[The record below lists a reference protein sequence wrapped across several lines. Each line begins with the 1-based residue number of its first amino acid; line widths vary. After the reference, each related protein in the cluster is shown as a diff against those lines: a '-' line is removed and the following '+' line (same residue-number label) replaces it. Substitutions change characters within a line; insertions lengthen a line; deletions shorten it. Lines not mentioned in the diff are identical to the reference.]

1 VEIEKE
7 LENNKMT
14 VKVSGILDTNSSP
27 DLSDALK
34 EELPNLTELIFDFSG
49 LNDISSSVLRVILS
63 TQKVMNKQ
71 GKMIFKNVND
81 SIMEVFEATGF
92 TDILTI
98 E

>member
-1 VEIEKE
+1 VEIKKN
-7 LENNKMT
+7 LDDKKMI
-14 VKVSGILDTNSSP
+14 VEVNGRLDTNSSP

-34 EELPNLTELIFDFSG
+34 DDIPNLNELIFDFKD
-49 LNDISSSVLRVILS
+49 LNYISSSGLRVILS

-71 GKMIFKNVND
+71 GKMIIKNVNEF
-81 SIMEVFEATGF
+81 IMEVFEATGF